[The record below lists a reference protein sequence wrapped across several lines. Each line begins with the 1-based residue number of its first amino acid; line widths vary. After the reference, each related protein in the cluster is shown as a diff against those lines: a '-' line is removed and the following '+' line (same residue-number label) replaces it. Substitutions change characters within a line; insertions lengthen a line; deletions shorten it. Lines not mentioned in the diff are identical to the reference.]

1 MAIDMT
7 TSFEVVDETTIKRLY
22 YDHPELMPTM
32 DVDAAKDMRY
42 NTEHFRNLLVSGI
55 LRGQSVPAM
64 AEELQKST
72 LSVNYSSAIRAVRT
86 ATTSAENGGRQA
98 RYEEIARSGVD
109 VSKQWMATGDER
121 TRESHMAVNGESAP
135 IDGYFSNGL
144 KYPADPN
151 GAASE
156 VYNCRCTM
164 RLIVEGV
171 NSKSAADYQQRS
183 VEAFTDWLAQ
193 KGRQIKPQPKVKIPT
208 QFFAKRTPDD
218 YDGIWLSK
226 REYAEVM
233 SEIATHITSRQ
244 RRMRYFQKHIGNY
257 IYTIRVDGVND
268 FTIMGK
274 ERIDRDE

>member
-22 YDHPELMPTM
+22 YDHPELLPTM
-32 DVDAAKDMRY
+32 DVDFAKDMQY

-171 NSKSAADYQQRS
+171 NSKSAAGYHQRS

-193 KGRQIKPQPKVKIPT
+193 RGRQTKHQPKVKIPT
-208 QFFAKRTPDD
+208 QFFAKRTPDN
-218 YDGIWLSK
+218 YKGVWLSK
-226 REYAEVM
+226 REYAKVM
-233 SEIATHITSRQ
+233 SEIASHLTEEQSNSEVFIKR
-244 RRMRYFQKHIGNY
+244 IGNY
-257 IYTIRVDGVND
+257 IYTIRNNGFGEYIV
-268 FTIMGK
+268 IKK
-274 ERIDRDE
+274 ERAKK